1 MSQRGIQSIEVGGRL
16 LLALAG
22 HGRPMPLKDLALAA
36 TMSPAK
42 AHPYLVSFGKL
53 GLIAQ
58 DSVNGHYGLGPLAL
72 QLGLISLQQFD
83 PVRLATEQLPALA
96 RSVGHTVAIAVWGSH
111 GPTIVR
117 VEEAPTPVH
126 VALRHG
132 AVLNLRGTASGRL
145 FAAHLPEAVLKAS
158 GAARIDK
165 AFAAELAHIRSVS
178 LSHAVD
184 AAVPGIS
191 ALAAPVFDS
200 SGSLALCLTA
210 IGASSSFDVR
220 PQGRPARALRA
231 CAQDLSAQ
239 LGAPGPKD

>member
-1 MSQRGIQSIEVGGRL
+1 MS
-16 LLALAG
+16 AC
-22 HGRPMPLKDLALAA
+22 A
-36 TMSPAK
+36 T
-42 AHPYLVSFGKL
+42 
-53 GLIAQ
+53 
-58 DSVNGHYGLGPLAL
+58 
-72 QLGLISLQQFD
+72 
-83 PVRLATEQLPALA
+83 
-96 RSVGHTVAIAVWGSH
+96 
-111 GPTIVR
+111 
-117 VEEAPTPVH
+117 AP
-126 VALRHG
+126 
-132 AVLNLRGTASGRL
+132 
-145 FAAHLPEAVLKAS
+145 
-158 GAARIDK
+158 IDK

-231 CAQDLSAQ
+231 CAQDLSVQ